1 MLKKRQEYTFNINDI
16 VKNIPVGISLPF
28 NSDKIFSLN
37 YTTRD
42 QIKSNLINLILTNK
56 NERPFNPDFGGNLRF
71 VLFEMDSSSDEL
83 KDRIT
88 DIITNN
94 ISQISNIDVKIL
106 KDSDINTL
114 YISISYSINN
124 TDDTL
129 NIQINK

>member
-71 VLFEMDSSSDEL
+71 VLFEMDSSSDEI

-94 ISQISNIDVKIL
+94 ISQISNINVKIL

-114 YISISYSINN
+114 YVSISYSINN
-124 TDDTL
+124 TEDTL